1 MLALIK
7 HTLEFGLWII
17 AIFYGYMKS
26 RINPQPAAG
35 GKEAERIPQVHDVHD
50 LIRFTPFLDQIYS
63 VCHCLARL
71 VVKIFINKMYLI

>member
-35 GKEAERIPQVHDVHD
+35 GEEAERIPQVHDVHD
-50 LIRFTPFLDQIYS
+50 LI
-63 VCHCLARL
+63 
-71 VVKIFINKMYLI
+71 